1 MSNLFDAVTTGDALT
16 ANGCATNSTTSNLCL
31 DLFFMIGASRGKNI
45 IPEFQR
51 AFYENGDLATR
62 ILLHARDCRGGAGE
76 RQTFRN
82 ILKWLVT
89 YDVELAQRVV
99 AKVPELGR
107 WDDVLVLL
115 GTPAEK
121 FVLGM
126 ISDALAIGNGNCAKW
141 MPRPTRNQAK
151 LAKPIWKHLEMA
163 PAEYRKL
170 VSGLTVAVEK
180 QLCAKQ
186 FDQINYDHLPA
197 MAAARYQKAFGK
209 HDAKRYNEYI
219 QALENGEAKIN
230 AGVIYPHDVIISM
243 RNGNA
248 RVANEQWKAL
258 PNYMEG
264 TNERILPVIDV
275 SGSMNCAVGGNPSLT
290 CMDVAIALGM
300 YVAERNESAFKNEFI
315 TFDTTPKMV
324 KIVGNTL
331 QERYAFTKHA
341 DWGRSTNF
349 VRTFDLILAKAKMA
363 KLSPDDMPT
372 KVIVFSDMEF
382 NEADRSGSTAFQ
394 NIQEKFEA
402 AGYAMP
408 QMVFWNLNARPGNN
422 PVKADTSGTAL
433 VSGLS
438 PSILTALFG
447 GDLDPVSV
455 MLNAVQKDRYNY

>member
-1 MSNLFDAVTTGDALT
+1 M
-16 ANGCATNSTTSNLCL
+16 
-31 DLFFMIGASRGKNI
+31 
-45 IPEFQR
+45 
-51 AFYENGDLATR
+51 
-62 ILLHARDCRGGAGE
+62 
-76 RQTFRN
+76 
-82 ILKWLVT
+82 
-89 YDVELAQRVV
+89 
-99 AKVPELGR
+99 
-107 WDDVLVLL
+107 
-115 GTPAEK
+115 
-121 FVLGM
+121 
-126 ISDALAIGNGNCAKW
+126 
-141 MPRPTRNQAK
+141 
-151 LAKPIWKHLEMA
+151 
-163 PAEYRKL
+163 
-170 VSGLTVAVEK
+170 
-180 QLCAKQ
+180 
-186 FDQINYDHLPA
+186 
-197 MAAARYQKAFGK
+197 
-209 HDAKRYNEYI
+209 
-219 QALENGEAKIN
+219 
-230 AGVIYPHDVIISM
+230 
-243 RNGNA
+243 
-248 RVANEQWKAL
+248 
-258 PNYMEG
+258 
-264 TNERILPVIDV
+264 
-275 SGSMNCAVGGNPSLT
+275 GGNPSLT

-341 DWGRSTNF
+341 DWGGSTNF

-363 KLSPDDMPT
+363 KLSQDDMPT